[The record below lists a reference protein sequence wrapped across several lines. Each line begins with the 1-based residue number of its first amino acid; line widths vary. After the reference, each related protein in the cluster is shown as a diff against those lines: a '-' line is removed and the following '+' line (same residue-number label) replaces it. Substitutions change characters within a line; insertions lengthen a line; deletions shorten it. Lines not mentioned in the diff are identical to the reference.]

1 MKDGALNFRSLLP
14 VVAAVLVITAS
25 AANPQTERRQAE
37 ASIQVGTVT
46 EKSPAVNLR
55 IAGKEVDPG
64 VFEVD
69 PGSIRGKRLTI
80 PRGDQTVRKICIG
93 KMKRGE
99 CVGILIE
106 F

>member
-1 MKDGALNFRSLLP
+1 MKGKVLNFRRLFP
-14 VVAAVLVITAS
+14 IVAAVVLVLAG

-37 ASIQVGTVT
+37 AIQVGTVN
-46 EKSPAVNLR
+46 EKSAAVNLKT
-55 IAGKEVDPG
+55 AGKEVAPG

-69 PGSIRGKRLTI
+69 PASIRGKRLTI
-80 PRGDQTVRKICIG
+80 PRNDQSLRKICIG
-93 KMKRGE
+93 VMKKGE